1 MRPLTFSFL
10 AAACLGWALVVVA
23 APAAA
28 QTSLPRIEGRWK
40 TIDDET
46 GRVKSIVEITKRGGK
61 YYGKV
66 VELFRLP
73 NEDQNPR
80 CTACTDDRK
89 NQPALGMEIVRGMVQ
104 QGSKAE
110 WEDGTICDPKNGK
123 IYDCEMWFEPG
134 KPNELKVRGYFY
146 FVYRTQTWVR
156 VK

>member
-1 MRPLTFSFL
+1 
-10 AAACLGWALVVVA
+10 
-23 APAAA
+23 
-28 QTSLPRIEGRWK
+28 
-40 TIDDET
+40 
-46 GRVKSIVEITKRGGK
+46 
-61 YYGKV
+61 
-66 VELFRLP
+66 
-73 NEDQNPR
+73 
-80 CTACTDDRK
+80 
-89 NQPALGMEIVRGMVQ
+89 MVQ

>member
-104 QGSKAE
+104 QCSKAE

-123 IYDCEMWFEPG
+123 IYDCEMWIDPA